1 MRMLLSHAAIARRA
15 LKSAELPS
23 RLQEA
28 ACVQGLF
35 PAPFASSVHCLHG
48 SAAAFASEDDSDD
61 HTEKDSNGEKAT

>member
-1 MRMLLSHAAIARRA
+1 MARRA
-15 LKSAELPS
+15 LRSAELPS

-48 SAAAFASEDDSDD
+48 SAAAFASEDDNDD
-61 HTEKDSNGEKAT
+61 HKENNSYGEEAT